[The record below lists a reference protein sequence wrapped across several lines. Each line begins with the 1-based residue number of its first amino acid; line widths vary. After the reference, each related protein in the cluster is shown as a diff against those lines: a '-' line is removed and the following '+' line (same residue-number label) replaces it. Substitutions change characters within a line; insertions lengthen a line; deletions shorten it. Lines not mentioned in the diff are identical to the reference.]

1 VQNLYAVHKI
11 CREHP
16 VSKVSMH
23 GPSEGLDMVR
33 VKERIEEIGSET
45 KKLEHTRYY
54 KGIDT

>member
-1 VQNLYAVHKI
+1 
-11 CREHP
+11 
-16 VSKVSMH
+16 MH

-54 KGIDT
+54 NGIDT